1 MKNKPTIVFFGTPD
15 FSTPVLETLKKADF
29 TPKLIIE
36 TKDEIPLER
45 IKALKPDL
53 LVIASFGK
61 ILKKEL
67 LALPKYGTLNVHPSL
82 LPKYRGPSPIQAAIL
97 NGDKE
102 TGVTIILTDEK
113 MDHGPILAQRELEI
127 RSTKSEIR
135 NTTYKELEKKL
146 AELGGE
152 FLVKT
157 VSDWINGKIKPKEQ
171 DHSKATY
178 TKKITKENGLI
189 NWSEPA
195 EIIERKLRAFN
206 PWPGAYSFW
215 QKNNQKQRLIFF
227 KAKIIKHRVFD
238 NLKIGQVFKI
248 DWDFAIQTGKDALKI
263 EVLKPEGK
271 KEMPSGAFLKGNSEI
286 LGQVLG

>member
-45 IKALKPDL
+45 IKDLKPDL

-127 RSTKSEIR
+127 RSTKS
-135 NTTYKELEKKL
+135 
-146 AELGGE
+146 
-152 FLVKT
+152 
-157 VSDWINGKIKPKEQ
+157 
-171 DHSKATY
+171 
-178 TKKITKENGLI
+178 
-189 NWSEPA
+189 
-195 EIIERKLRAFN
+195 
-206 PWPGAYSFW
+206 
-215 QKNNQKQRLIFF
+215 
-227 KAKIIKHRVFD
+227 
-238 NLKIGQVFKI
+238 
-248 DWDFAIQTGKDALKI
+248 
-263 EVLKPEGK
+263 
-271 KEMPSGAFLKGNSEI
+271 
-286 LGQVLG
+286 